1 MATTPNVPNEQATKA
16 TLRSVTRGGST
27 PTTVNPPVDVAIMVN
42 SLSTTSGVL
51 LLSVPTNNTTFTIS
65 GSNGLT
71 TATLTGTA
79 TGSQVSN
86 LISALATTALSG
98 QTFYVD
104 AGPANYLYDTTT
116 AIIVPSGATLS
127 ITNSTGTGTPTI
139 TAAALSGT
147 EAQSYPNY
155 VGTPNSAPTW
165 VDDATVHAYQVGI
178 GGAQNTQIIEQKQV
192 RQILTGNGP
201 DGGSQTEQYNGYFA
215 SYSGNLYQTVQKN
228 TKRQQC

>member
-147 EAQSYPNY
+147 EAQSYPN
-155 VGTPNSAPTW
+155 
-165 VDDATVHAYQVGI
+165 
-178 GGAQNTQIIEQKQV
+178 
-192 RQILTGNGP
+192 
-201 DGGSQTEQYNGYFA
+201 
-215 SYSGNLYQTVQKN
+215 
-228 TKRQQC
+228 